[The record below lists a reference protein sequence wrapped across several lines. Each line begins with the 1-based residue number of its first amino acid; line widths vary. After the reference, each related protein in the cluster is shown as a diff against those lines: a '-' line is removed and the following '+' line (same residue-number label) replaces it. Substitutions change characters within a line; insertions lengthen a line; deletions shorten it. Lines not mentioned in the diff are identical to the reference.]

1 MPTRLL
7 SSCASNFEL
16 DGRVSVLD
24 PCAGDGEALERL
36 CEALGDR
43 AIPLAC
49 ELEAERAEALRG
61 RGRSW
66 EVRPLEGDAMLLRTQ
81 AQILFLNP
89 PYDSDPNYGR
99 LEHRFLSRLTRE
111 CLEVGG
117 GLIFVIPTSAIRAC
131 ARFLAEHF
139 DELCCRRFPDPEFA
153 DFRQVVIFGRRRE
166 PVPGADTARIRSWTE
181 TDRLPILGPAE
192 TPLRISGSPWRL
204 VPRFELDVFD
214 LELLCEQAS
223 GSMTHADEP
232 LPDLDELIGGTFGT
246 AVPPKPA
253 HIALAI
259 SSGMLNGH
267 EIEPDDPR
275 RHPPI
280 LAKGTLSRRFVEIDR
295 RTNSDGEV
303 TGVVEV
309 QRPNLSVQCLDLRRY
324 RYFQLLEG
332 VEPNGGDDPERWTL
346 ADLMVQYGR
355 GLTRLL
361 ARQFPALHDPS
372 RDDHRLPL
380 PALARTPYRAQRTAV
395 EACLKLIARGENPFV
410 VAEVGTGKSTIALY
424 LTAALRPEFR
434 STLGPALE
442 RQGLPG
448 RLPSV
453 RRTLILCPP
462 HLLDGWKEQIEAVR
476 PGARVVVLGRPGDLH
491 DEADLYLL
499 SRETAKL
506 GHARRGIEGRCPRC
520 GAPIEE
526 KAADLASKRR
536 RCGRIRRRPDG
547 ASARFL
553 VELLPIVAPFVPDHE
568 LVDLLLPHHPALRRS
583 GRMDG
588 GPSAEASGSEAPASE
603 APASQA
609 LRALLRS
616 ELCRDDAVGRW
627 EPLRRLL
634 AWVEP
639 DEILERI
646 IHQSTSGGT
655 WARQGW
661 LEALRSPRPGSG
673 FRETI
678 RSVLSTLWNES
689 TWIEEPPCGEPLFQ
703 AVPEPRRVPLATYIA
718 RRAVD
723 RFDLLIVDEAH
734 EFGRS
739 RTAQTLAFQRLA
751 QMRRIPTVVL
761 TGSLMNGY
769 ASSLFPLFHTLSAEL
784 RREFDREQ
792 LRDFVDRYGFIK
804 QLVPV
809 DERAERF
816 EERGV
821 VTDRR
826 VRGRRLGEAPGILA
840 TFIVR
845 HLLRTAVVLHKDDL
859 DVDIPPITE
868 RVEAVEPDPSEP
880 LDRELLAEYARLQTL
895 LLERIREDRWNPDR
909 AGRLIGQLV
918 ELPSYLDRAS
928 RELGPFELRY
938 PESLGGETL
947 GRGEDFPDDYL
958 SPKERRLL
966 ELLRERR
973 AAGERILIF
982 LRHTRGAL
990 PRRLR
995 RLIDEHL
1002 GDRSVFLDASKVST
1016 RKRQEWIERKV
1027 VRPDVPILLVNPN
1040 AVRTGLNN
1048 LVGFSTAVWFEVD
1061 PSASTYR
1068 QANGRLHRIGQIR
1081 PVTVVSL
1088 VYRGTAQEVLLDL
1101 VAKKVSTS
1109 LQVDG
1114 LDVQAALE
1122 AAGVGSDDA
1131 MELALSIGQA
1141 VYRRLVA

>member
-7 SSCASNFEL
+7 SSCASHFEL
-16 DGRVSVLD
+16 AGRVSVLD

-49 ELEAERAEALRG
+49 ELEAERAEALRA

-66 EVRPLEGDAMLLRTQ
+66 EVRPLEGDAMLLRTR

-117 GLIFVIPTSAIRAC
+117 GLIFVIPSSAIRAC
-131 ARFLAEHF
+131 ARFLAEHY

-166 PVPGADTARIRSWTE
+166 PVPGADTARIRDWTTK
-181 TDRLPILGPAE
+181 TDRLPILGRAE
-192 TPLRISGSPWRL
+192 TPMRISGSPWRL

-275 RHPPI
+275 RHPPM
-280 LAKGTLSRRFVEIDR
+280 LVKGTLSRRFVEIDR

-346 ADLMVQYGR
+346 ADLMVFYGR

-380 PALARTPYRAQRTAV
+380 PDLARRPYRAQRTAV

-442 RQGLPG
+442 RQGLP
-448 RLPSV
+448 
-453 RRTLILCPP
+453 
-462 HLLDGWKEQIEAVR
+462 A
-476 PGARVVVLGRPGDLH
+476 
-491 DEADLYLL
+491 
-499 SRETAKL
+499 
-506 GHARRGIEGRCPRC
+506 
-520 GAPIEE
+520 
-526 KAADLASKRR
+526 
-536 RCGRIRRRPDG
+536 
-547 ASARFL
+547 
-553 VELLPIVAPFVPDHE
+553 
-568 LVDLLLPHHPALRRS
+568 
-583 GRMDG
+583 
-588 GPSAEASGSEAPASE
+588 
-603 APASQA
+603 
-609 LRALLRS
+609 
-616 ELCRDDAVGRW
+616 
-627 EPLRRLL
+627 
-634 AWVEP
+634 
-639 DEILERI
+639 
-646 IHQSTSGGT
+646 
-655 WARQGW
+655 
-661 LEALRSPRPGSG
+661 
-673 FRETI
+673 
-678 RSVLSTLWNES
+678 
-689 TWIEEPPCGEPLFQ
+689 
-703 AVPEPRRVPLATYIA
+703 
-718 RRAVD
+718 
-723 RFDLLIVDEAH
+723 
-734 EFGRS
+734 
-739 RTAQTLAFQRLA
+739 
-751 QMRRIPTVVL
+751 
-761 TGSLMNGY
+761 
-769 ASSLFPLFHTLSAEL
+769 
-784 RREFDREQ
+784 
-792 LRDFVDRYGFIK
+792 
-804 QLVPV
+804 
-809 DERAERF
+809 
-816 EERGV
+816 
-821 VTDRR
+821 
-826 VRGRRLGEAPGILA
+826 
-840 TFIVR
+840 
-845 HLLRTAVVLHKDDL
+845 
-859 DVDIPPITE
+859 
-868 RVEAVEPDPSEP
+868 DPSEP
-880 LDRELLAEYARLQTL
+880 LDRELSAEYARLQTL
-895 LLERIREDRWNPDR
+895 LLERIREDRWIPDR

-947 GRGEDFPDDYL
+947 GRGQDFPDDYL

-995 RLIDEHL
+995 RLIDEQL
-1002 GDRSVFLDASKVST
+1002 GERSVFLDASKVST

-1068 QANGRLHRIGQIR
+1068 QANGRLHRIGQTR

-1131 MELALSIGQA
+1131 LELALSIGQA